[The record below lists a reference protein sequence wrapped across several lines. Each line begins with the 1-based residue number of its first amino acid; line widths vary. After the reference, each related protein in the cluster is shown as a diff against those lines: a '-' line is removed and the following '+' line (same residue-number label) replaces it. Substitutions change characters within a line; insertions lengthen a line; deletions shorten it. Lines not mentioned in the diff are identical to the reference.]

1 MVLSKNFEARFGTWN
16 LACQDIPMRE
26 GEQPVGKDFIH
37 QRCTGTNP
45 DGSGQSVL
53 IEGSYLRKKGQ
64 EGLSLDTRQV
74 NKGYYESKTRLEVL
88 NRPYLPSEG
97 P

>member
-1 MVLSKNFEARFGTWN
+1 M
-16 LACQDIPMRE
+16 
-26 GEQPVGKDFIH
+26 
-37 QRCTGTNP
+37 
-45 DGSGQSVL
+45 L